1 LAFRKPCPRTLET
14 LLAPALRLFSEGAK
28 AAGTMEITL
37 PDVRLD
43 LARLAL
49 QALLY
54 TQLAYWRFS
63 ATLAAASRAAPRGA

>member
-1 LAFRKPCPRTLET
+1 
-14 LLAPALRLFSEGAK
+14 
-28 AAGTMEITL
+28 MEITL